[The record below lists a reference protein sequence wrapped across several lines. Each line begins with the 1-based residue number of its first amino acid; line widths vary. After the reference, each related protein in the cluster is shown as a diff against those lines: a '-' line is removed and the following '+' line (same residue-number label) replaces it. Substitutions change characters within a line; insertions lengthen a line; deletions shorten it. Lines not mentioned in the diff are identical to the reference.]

1 MVKSHEQ
8 WRKALGKLEANGGVH
23 IWYSPY
29 GSEEYLEFESWEKL
43 REWEMRSIPMVKHN
57 E

>member
-1 MVKSHEQ
+1 MVNNHE
-8 WRKALGKLEANGGVH
+8 WGKALGKLEANNGGVH

-43 REWEMRSIPMVKHN
+43 REWEQNNDR
-57 E
+57 

>member
-1 MVKSHEQ
+1 MVNNHE
-8 WRKALGKLEANGGVH
+8 WGKALGKLEANGGVH

-43 REWEMRSIPMVKHN
+43 REWEQNNDR
-57 E
+57 